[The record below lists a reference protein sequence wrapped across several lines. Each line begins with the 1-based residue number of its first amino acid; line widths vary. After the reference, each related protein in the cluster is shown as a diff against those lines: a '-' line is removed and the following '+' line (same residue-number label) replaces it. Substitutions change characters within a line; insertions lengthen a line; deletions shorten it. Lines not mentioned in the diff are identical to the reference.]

1 MVQCLSALFKELTS
15 HPLAPCI
22 PQGRILPQVFLDFPL
37 LGFIVSIPGRVQYV
51 SAIFPT
57 GNLVV
62 THESQEA
69 EVATS
74 DHPAQVCYLGACD

>member
-1 MVQCLSALFKELTS
+1 MPVSTLQGVNISSSGSVHSTGKDTTAGIFRLSASRF
-15 HPLAPCI
+15 
-22 PQGRILPQVFLDFPL
+22 R
-37 LGFIVSIPGRVQYV
+37 VSIPGRVQYV